1 MSLRTPLSQAL
12 HSAWIAFFLT
22 STATAYAASFSISN
36 AVSGADF
43 SVNLKIN
50 DNDDG
55 LAGEVYVAAEY
66 GGKLYYLNNGAWG
79 TNSAPYY
86 RGALASQTIQ
96 LANLNLASLSGAKL
110 YVGYGRDFAD
120 MTGSNKFGHV
130 ATVPATAA
138 SARTVSKVEFSAT
151 PAPQSDAE
159 RASTYSRS
167 SMVITYSD
175 GTSENRSLQFHTLYN
190 NIDKFNGAAA
200 GQTFDKNGVAL
211 KDSAGVSYVAE
222 TPDANSLLN
231 PIAGATASPLGG
243 NPLHL
248 VTHFEY
254 QSTDSMGTDL
264 YGKLPMTMKLAKID
278 QNKATGE
285 LAAYDVGNIS
295 MASVDGLWI
304 PCAGSLSPWNTHLG
318 SEEYE
323 PDARCVESPS
333 AHSACANATN
343 KLDAMSLYLGSST
356 TPKAYNYGLTPEVTV
371 KADGT
376 ASVVKH
382 RTLGRISREKV
393 QVMADNKTV
402 YQGDDGTYN
411 VLTMFVADT
420 AGDLSAGTL
429 YAAKWVQTD
438 SSNGGK
444 AALQWVKLGKS
455 SDSAL
460 ATLANNTKF
469 SDIFDAQNATE
480 TKDSSGAVT
489 GYAAAPAGYTQ
500 VMAGH
505 SSKLVENLKLKS
517 GMETAAAF
525 LETRRYAS
533 YKGATTEFEKFEGV
547 AVNAADK
554 KLYLAMT
561 RMRDGMENKSADP
574 INHIKVSKL
583 TAGAVYEMKLA
594 ASQTDSEGNPIASDY
609 VGNEMYGLVLG
620 EDIAKDAA
628 GNTCAVDKICN
639 PDNLWY
645 SEKLRT
651 LFIGEDSSTAHI
663 NNFLWAYNVNTK
675 TLSRILSLP
684 AGAESTGL
692 QVVDNNGGFGYIM
705 ANYQHA
711 GEFSSNIDAG
721 LKSRLTPMI
730 DTKKAAVGYIGLG
743 KSLP

>member
-1 MSLRTPLSQAL
+1 MSPRIKPLNKAL
-12 HSAWIAFFLT
+12 YSIWFAAALVGTTAIAQPLT
-22 STATAYAASFSISN
+22 ITN
-36 AVSGADF
+36 AVSGTDF
-43 SVNLKIN
+43 SVNLKI
-50 DNDDG
+50 DDSDDG
-55 LAGEVYVAAEY
+55 LAGEVYVAADF
-66 GGKLYYLNNGAWG
+66 GGTVYYLSNGAWG
-79 TNSAPYY
+79 TTPTPYY
-86 RGALASQTIQ
+86 RGALANQTPIT
-96 LANLNLASLSGAKL
+96 LSNLNLASLSGAKI
-110 YVGYGRDFAD
+110 YVGYGRDIGD
-120 MTGSNKFGHV
+120 MTGNVKYGLV
-130 ATVPATAA
+130 ATVPATNGT
-138 SARTVSKVEFSAT
+138 RTVKKVEFTHT
-151 PAPQSDAE
+151 PAPQTDAE
-159 RASTYSRS
+159 RASAYSRS
-167 SMVITYSD
+167 NMVITYSD
-175 GTSENRSLQFHTLYN
+175 NTSETRGMQFRTLYN
-190 NIDKFNGAAA
+190 NTDKFNGVAA
-200 GQTFDKNGVAL
+200 GQIFDKNGNAL
-211 KDSAGVSYVAE
+211 KDSAGVTYITE

-248 VTHFEY
+248 VTQMEY
-254 QSTDSMGTDL
+254 QWLDSKGTDM

-285 LAAYDVGNIS
+285 LSVYDVSNIS

-323 PDARCVESPS
+323 PDARCIENAS
-333 AHSACANATN
+333 AHSACSNASN
-343 KLDAMSLYLGSST
+343 KLDAMTVYLGSGA

-371 KADGT
+371 KADGSS
-376 ASVVKH
+376 SVVKH
-382 RTLGRISREKV
+382 RTLGRISREKA
-393 QVMADNKTV
+393 QVMPDNKTV
-402 YQGDDGTYN
+402 FQGDDGTYN
-411 VLTMFVADT
+411 VLTMFVSDT

-429 YAAKWVQTD
+429 YAAKWTQTD

-444 AALQWVKLGKS
+444 ASLKWVKLGKS
-455 SDSAL
+455 NNAAI
-460 ATLANNTKF
+460 ATLADSLKF
-469 SDIFDAQNATE
+469 SDIFDAQNP
-480 TKDSSGAVT
+480 TKKSDGS
-489 GYAAAPAGYTQ
+489 YEPAPAGYTQ

-505 SSKLVENLKLKS
+505 SSKLVENLKLKT

-533 YKGATTEFEKFEGV
+533 FKGATTEFEKFEGV

-554 KLYLAMT
+554 KVYLAMT
-561 RMRDGMENKSADP
+561 RMRDGMEDKSIDP
-574 INHIKVSKL
+574 INHIKVAKL

-594 ASQTDSEGNPIASDY
+594 AGQTDSDGNAIASDY
-609 VGNEMYGLVLG
+609 VGSEMYGLVLG

-628 GNTCAVDKICN
+628 GNTCAVEKICN

-663 NNFLWAYNVNTK
+663 NNFLWAYNVDSK
-675 TLSRILSLP
+675 ALSRVMTLP

-711 GEFSSNIDAG
+711 ADFSSNIDAG
-721 LKSRLTPMI
+721 LKARLTPMI
-730 DTKKAAVGYIGLG
+730 DSKKAAVGYIGLG